1 MYNSENTLELLK
13 KLAELRSDSYEIN
26 WEEWQNFESEIKDI
40 EKYIDSGIEEYENL
54 FLEYSEMVKDDVYD
68 EEIDA
73 EQFTRFEEIIDE
85 LIKGY
90 IYKSLYN
97 KKKAIE
103 EFISSIQQVKS
114 TPSEF
119 IFINILEGVDA
130 SK

>member
-26 WEEWQNFESEIKDI
+26 WEEWQNFESDIKDI

-73 EQFTRFEEIIDE
+73 EKFNRFEEIIDE

-103 EFISSIQQVKS
+103 EFISSI
-114 TPSEF
+114 
-119 IFINILEGVDA
+119 
-130 SK
+130 

>member
-1 MYNSENTLELLK
+1 MYNSENTLDLLK

-26 WEEWQNFESEIKDI
+26 WEEWQNFESQIKDI

-73 EQFTRFEEIIDE
+73 EKFSRFEEIIDE

-103 EFISSIQQVKS
+103 EFISSI
-114 TPSEF
+114 
-119 IFINILEGVDA
+119 
-130 SK
+130 